1 MDFRQAWLILSV
13 TLVLGCSAS
22 QHIAEEA
29 NTISA
34 SAENIAK
41 LAEQIRH
48 TSKELES
55 IRTATDIKNEAL
67 QIREGVAE
75 IHATL
80 PGVRD
85 VTPWWASLIQ
95 WGLIALVGGL
105 AVWILYSTGAVTAI
119 RIAVGWLP
127 RRKVQEAQIAV
138 AALDESRPETAR
150 EWLAARRAADPE
162 FNAAWLKAKEKTDGH
177 Q

>member
-1 MDFRQAWLILSV
+1 
-13 TLVLGCSAS
+13 
-22 QHIAEEA
+22 
-29 NTISA
+29 
-34 SAENIAK
+34 
-41 LAEQIRH
+41 
-48 TSKELES
+48 
-55 IRTATDIKNEAL
+55 
-67 QIREGVAE
+67 
-75 IHATL
+75 
-80 PGVRD
+80 

-95 WGLIALVGGL
+95 WGLIALVGGFL
-105 AVWILYSTGAVTAI
+105 VWILYSTGAVTAI